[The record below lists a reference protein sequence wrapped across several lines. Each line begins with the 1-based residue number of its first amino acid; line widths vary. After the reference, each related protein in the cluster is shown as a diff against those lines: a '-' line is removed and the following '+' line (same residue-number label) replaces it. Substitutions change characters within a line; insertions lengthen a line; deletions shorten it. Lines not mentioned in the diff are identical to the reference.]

1 MVRLRSHLLVDA
13 VHLLLVSF
21 ADNSELV
28 DSRIVGLEERLVV
41 DDRAERKLEL
51 LAEYDCLE

>member
-13 VHLLLVSF
+13 GHLLLVSF

>member
-13 VHLLLVSF
+13 GHLLLVSS